1 MGGPLEVT
9 ISGSTL
15 SAPGQG
21 QGSHLH
27 ARGHACLYHH
37 GAVSLGR
44 QAFPEVLV
52 AVGSVTSLPQF
63 VLGVYDVQP

>member
-1 MGGPLEVT
+1 MWGGDEVGGPPEVT

-15 SAPGQG
+15 PAPGQG

-37 GAVSLGR
+37 GAVSLG
-44 QAFPEVLV
+44 PEILV
-52 AVGSVTSLPQF
+52 VVGSVTSLP
-63 VLGVYDVQP
+63 